1 MQSSGEVGWRG
12 EKDIGWGKGA
22 TGERV
27 PTGAEAGL
35 TLLAAE
41 MGKPSGKTYAAFIG
55 GSVDP
60 GGGGK
65 SPPGTRTPD

>member
-1 MQSSGEVGWRG
+1 MQSGEEVGWRG
-12 EKDIGWGKGA
+12 GKNIDGWGKGA
-22 TGERV
+22 AGERV
-27 PTGAEAGL
+27 PTGEEAGL

-41 MGKPSGKTYAAFIG
+41 MGGETHAAFIR

-60 GGGGK
+60 SGGRK